1 MRNHLLEGMQITALH
16 HTEMV
21 GELATLWTA
30 LPSPVEIVLGR
41 SPDDTFWVEV
51 VDELV
56 VELWKL

>member
-1 MRNHLLEGMQITALH
+1 LEGMQITALH